1 MDKFLRFTSLALAA
15 FASPALVFAHEVYV
29 LSPETVRAGLAGDSP
44 NPFTA
49 YVGNEFNFFFWG
61 FVSFVTVSTILCAS
75 VFRIFERALDP
86 VLFYLKRWAH
96 PLVRLTVGA
105 CLISFGLA
113 GRLYGT
119 EIDFTTLF
127 GYLSIPMQGLFV
139 LAGTMTVAGI
149 YVRTVALF
157 SIVVYAY
164 AASVLGWYVLTYT
177 DHLGG
182 SLLLFILGAG
192 SWSLENLLRRGHLP
206 AFIRRDI
213 QPFVPFAFPAMRM
226 LFGFGI
232 MFAAIYAK
240 LIHSQL
246 ALDVVNQYHLTNY
259 FPFDPLFIVLGA
271 LIIEF
276 LAGLMMFL
284 GVEIRWT
291 GLFLIFWLTLS
302 LLYFQ
307 EAVWPHIV
315 LFGLGLALFFHGY
328 DRYSLEGRFFKRH
341 GVEPTF

>member
-1 MDKFLRFTSLALAA
+1 MGKSLAFIPGAV
-15 FASPALVFAHEVYV
+15 ASFIPSLVFAHEVYV
-29 LSPETVRAGLAGDSP
+29 LDAATVARGMAAISP

-49 YVGNEFNFFFWG
+49 YIGNEFNFLFWG
-61 FVSFVTVSTILCAS
+61 FVSFVTVSTILCVS
-75 VFRIFERALDP
+75 LFRIFEKALDP
-86 VLFYLKRWAH
+86 FLFYLKRWAH
-96 PLVRLTVGA
+96 PLARLTVGA
-105 CLISFGLA
+105 CLVSFGIA
-113 GRLYGT
+113 SELYGT
-119 EIDFTTLF
+119 EISFESLF
-127 GYLSIPMQGLFV
+127 GSLSLVMQGLFV
-139 LAGTMTVAGI
+139 LGGAAIIAGM

-157 SIVVYAY
+157 SIAVYAY

-182 SLLLFILGAG
+182 YLLLLILGAG
-192 SWSLENLLRRGHLP
+192 SWSLENLLQRGHTPHSL
-206 AFIRRDI
+206 RRYL
-213 QPFVPFAFPAMRM
+213 QPYVPLAFPAMRM

-240 LIHSQL
+240 FIHSQL
-246 ALDVVNQYHLTNY
+246 ALEVVNQYHLTTY

-284 GVEIRWT
+284 GIEIRWT

-307 EAVWPHIV
+307 EAVWPHII

-328 DRYSLEGRFFKRH
+328 DRYSLEGRLFKRH